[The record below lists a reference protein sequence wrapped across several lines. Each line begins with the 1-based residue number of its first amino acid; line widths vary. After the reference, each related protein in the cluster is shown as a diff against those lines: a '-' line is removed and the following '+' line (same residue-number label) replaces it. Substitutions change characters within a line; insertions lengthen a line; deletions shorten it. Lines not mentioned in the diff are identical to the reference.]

1 MRQRK
6 SKKILIYF
14 FLLIIFG
21 SINNVSLNKIDLY
34 KVKNINISGLASLDK
49 KSLLRDLENLNLKSI
64 FFIDNNIISK
74 IIDTNPLVENYE
86 IFKKY
91 PYTLDIKIE
100 KTSFL
105 ARINQAG
112 KIFIIGAN
120 GKLSKNNFSSYELP
134 YIFGNPKVSDFLNFK
149 KILDTSEISYD
160 RIKSFY
166 FFKSNRWDLELNNNI
181 LIKLSKENVK
191 DSLDD
196 AIEFLNN
203 SEFTNIKVIDARI
216 KNQII
221 LND

>member
-1 MRQRK
+1 MHQRK

>member
-1 MRQRK
+1 MHHRK
-6 SKKILIYF
+6 GKKILTYF
-14 FLLIIFG
+14 FLFLIAG
-21 SINNVSLNKIDLY
+21 SINNTVLTKIQFE
-34 KVKNINISGLASLDK
+34 KIKNIQISGLNQKQNIHLVESI
-49 KSLLRDLENLNLKSI
+49 SELNLKNI
-64 FFIDNNIISK
+64 FFLNGKEISK
-74 IIDTNPLVENYE
+74 IIGSNSLVENYE